1 MPLHPQAAA
10 FLEYA
15 AASGMPALHMLGPED
30 ARAAVDGGEAIG
42 PGPAVDSV
50 YDVSITVRDGQI
62 PGRIYQPAGA
72 EAVIV
77 WLHGGVWVVGGLD
90 SHDAMCRMLANH
102 ASATVVSVAYRRA
115 PEHRF
120 PVALEDAWDAL
131 LWAATQWPGA
141 TLIVGGDS
149 AGGNLAAVCA
159 LRARHRGGPDLV
171 AQVLVYPIV
180 DHDMTNGSYQEH
192 GDENLMLG
200 AKDMAWGFE
209 HYVPDP
215 GDREDPE
222 VSPLRAADLVG
233 LPSAIVVLD
242 EYDPLRDEGFAYA
255 ARLRADGVDVRL
267 HFYEDMPHVFFQ
279 SVNVFERGDEAA
291 AQVGRDLQAIV
302 AVGAGR

>member
-15 AASGMPALHMLGPED
+15 AASGMPALHMLSPED

-42 PGPAVDSV
+42 PGPAVDAV
-50 YDVSITVRDGQI
+50 YDVSISVRDGEI
-62 PGRIYQPAGA
+62 AGRIYRPAGA

-102 ASATVVSVAYRRA
+102 ASATVVNVAYRRA

-120 PVALEDAWDAL
+120 PVALEDAWDTLA
-131 LWAATQWPGA
+131 WAAAQWPGA
-141 TLIVGGDS
+141 PLIVGGDS

-159 LRARHRGGPDLV
+159 LRAQQRGGPDLV

-200 AKDMAWGFE
+200 AKDMAWGFD
-209 HYVPDP
+209 HYVPEP
-215 GDREDPE
+215 GDRDNPD

-255 ARLRADGVDVRL
+255 ERLRADGVEVRL

-279 SVNVFERGDEAA
+279 FVNVFDRGDEAVG
-291 AQVGRDLQAIV
+291 QVGRDLRSIV
-302 AVGAGR
+302 ALAGGR